1 MAESAFFWLSFAIF
15 LYFVFYAVTTFGLIC
30 RSLYETV
37 LTGLER
43 GRQFTP
49 PERMYRPGISLI
61 APAYNMAPLIAAS
74 ARALL
79 AADYDPLEVVIV
91 DDGSE
96 DGTTAALDAAFDLV
110 ELPVGDRM
118 KIPTQPVLRYFV
130 SRREPRLRVLQKEN
144 GGRSDAVN
152 AGLNVAHLELVAIVD
167 ADTLLERDALKRI
180 VEVFAADPD
189 NVVAVGGNVRVANG
203 ALIENNA
210 VAVPHVAR
218 GGTEASQTAE
228 YLRSFLGARIAWSA
242 INGLVIIS
250 GAFGVFRRDLIRDGG
265 GLSLQT
271 LGEDMEMVM
280 RLHHQLRPQR
290 PGTRIVHAAD
300 ANAWTEIPSGLGPLR
315 GQRIRWQVGLF
326 DNLRIHWRMIGR
338 RRFGAAG
345 LWALPY
351 ALLFEAV
358 GPLLQL
364 TGIVF
369 VVVLVGLHAIDV
381 GVRGLAARG
390 HAARRAAADRRRD
403 PDRGG
408 RVPPLHG
415 ARPDGARRLGPSRA
429 SLVPAAERNLASLGD
444 RARAARAAARLG
456 HDPARRGVQRNA
468 GSGAGT
474 GAVATLSRLANPS
487 GTHHVCRLTAQSTPL
502 EPTT

>member
-1 MAESAFFWLSFAIF
+1 MVEVVLFWLSFALF
-15 LYFVFYAVTTFGLIC
+15 LYFIFYAVTTFGLIC

-37 LTGLER
+37 LTGVER
-43 GRQFTP
+43 GRMFAP
-49 PERMYRPGISLI
+49 PERRYRPGISLI
-61 APAYNMAPLIAAS
+61 APAYNMAPLIASS

-118 KIPTQPVLRYFV
+118 RIPTQPVLRYFI
-130 SRREPRLRVLQKEN
+130 SRSDPRLRVLQKEN
-144 GGRSDAVN
+144 GGRSDAIN
-152 AGLNVAHLELVAIVD
+152 AGLNVAHKELVAIVD

-189 NVVAVGGNVRVANG
+189 NVVAVGGSVRVANG
-203 ALIENNA
+203 ALIEHNA

-242 INGLVIIS
+242 LNGLAIIS
-250 GAFGVFRRDLIRDGG
+250 GAFGVFRRDVIRDSG

-271 LGEDMEMVM
+271 LGEDMELVL

-300 ANAWTEIPSGLGPLR
+300 ANAWTEIPVALGPLR
-315 GQRIRWQVGLF
+315 GQRIRWHVGLC
-326 DNLRIHWRMIGR
+326 DNLRIHRSMIGR
-338 RRFGAAG
+338 RRFGAVG
-345 LWALPY
+345 LWSLPY
-351 ALLFEAV
+351 ALLFEAA

-364 TGIVF
+364 TGMVL
-369 VVVLVGLHAIDV
+369 VVVLVGLHTIV
-381 GVRGLAARG
+381 W
-390 HAARRAAADRRRD
+390 
-403 PDRGG
+403 
-408 RVPPLHG
+408 
-415 ARPDGARRLGPSRA
+415 
-429 SLVPAAERNLASLGD
+429 
-444 RARAARAAARLG
+444 
-456 HDPARRGVQRNA
+456 
-468 GSGAGT
+468 T
-474 GAVATLSRLANPS
+474 YAVALFVVMLLAGQLQTAGAILIEEVGFRRYTVRDLMVLVGWGLLELLWYRPLNALWRLWATGLVLLGRRPGW
-487 GTHHVCRLTAQSTPL
+487 GTIPRGAAFSEQSETELAPAPL
-502 EPTT
+502 PR

>member
-1 MAESAFFWLSFAIF
+1 MVEAAFFWLSFAIF
-15 LYFVFYAVTTFGLIC
+15 VYFVFYAVTTFGLIC

-37 LTGLER
+37 LTGVER
-43 GRQFTP
+43 GRLFTP
-49 PERMYRPGISLI
+49 PERLYRPGISLI

-118 KIPTQPVLRYFV
+118 KLPTRTVLRYYV
-130 SRREPRLRVLQKEN
+130 SRSDPRLRVLQKEN
-144 GGRSDAVN
+144 GGRSDAIN
-152 AGLNVAHLELVAIVD
+152 AGLNVAHKELVAIVD

-189 NVVAVGGNVRVANG
+189 NVVAAGGSVRVANG
-203 ALIENNA
+203 AVIENNA

-242 INGLVIIS
+242 MNGLVIIS

-271 LGEDMEMVM
+271 LGEDMELVM
-280 RLHHQLRPQR
+280 RLHHRLRPQR
-290 PGTRIVHAAD
+290 PRTRIAHAPD
-300 ANAWTEIPSGLGPLR
+300 ANAWTEIPVSLGPLR
-315 GQRIRWQVGLF
+315 GQRIRWHVGLC

-338 RRFGAAG
+338 RRFGAVG
-345 LWALPY
+345 LWSLPY
-351 ALLFEAV
+351 ALLFEAA
-358 GPLLQL
+358 GPLLQA
-364 TGIVF
+364 TGMVIV
-369 VVVLVGLHAIDV
+369 VGLVGLHAITWPYAVSLFVVMLLV
-381 GVRGLAARG
+381 GQLQTAGAILIEEVGFRRYTVRDLMLLAG
-390 HAARRAAADRRRD
+390 W
-403 PDRGG
+403 
-408 RVPPLHG
+408 
-415 ARPDGARRLGPSRA
+415 
-429 SLVPAAERNLASLGD
+429 SLVELLWYRPLNALWRLWATVLVLLGRRPGWGTIPRGAAFSETPETEPA
-444 RARAARAAARLG
+444 
-456 HDPARRGVQRNA
+456 PA
-468 GSGAGT
+468 
-474 GAVATLSRLANPS
+474 
-487 GTHHVCRLTAQSTPL
+487 PL
-502 EPTT
+502 PR

>member
-1 MAESAFFWLSFAIF
+1 MAERVFFWLSFAIF

-49 PERMYRPGISLI
+49 PERMRRPGISLI

-130 SRREPRLRVLQKEN
+130 SRSDPRLRVLQKEN

-152 AGLNVAHLELVAIVD
+152 AGLNVAHKELVAIVD

-242 INGLVIIS
+242 MNGLVIIS

-300 ANAWTEIPSGLGPLR
+300 ANAWTEIPTALGPLR
-315 GQRIRWQVGLF
+315 GQRIRWHVGLC

-338 RRFGAAG
+338 RRFGAVG
-345 LWALPY
+345 LWSLPY
-351 ALLFEAV
+351 ALLFEAAR
-358 GPLLQL
+358 PAAAA
-364 TGIVF
+364 TGMVI
-369 VVVLVGLHAIDV
+369 VVVLVGLHAIDLA
-381 GVRGLAARG
+381 VRGLAVRG

-408 RVPPLHG
+408 RVPPLH
-415 ARPDGARRLGPSRA
+415 AC
-429 SLVPAAERNLASLGD
+429 
-444 RARAARAAARLG
+444 
-456 HDPARRGVQRNA
+456 
-468 GSGAGT
+468 
-474 GAVATLSRLANPS
+474 AT
-487 GTHHVCRLTAQSTPL
+487 
-502 EPTT
+502 

>member
-1 MAESAFFWLSFAIF
+1 MAEPVFFWLSLAIF
-15 LYFVFYAVTTFGLIC
+15 VYFVFYAVTTVGLIC
-30 RSLYETV
+30 SSLYETV

-49 PERMYRPGISLI
+49 PERMHRPGISLI
-61 APAYNMAPLIAAS
+61 APAFNMAPLIAAS
-74 ARALL
+74 AGALL

-130 SRREPRLRVLQKEN
+130 SRRDPRLRVLQKAN

-152 AGLNVAHLELVAIVD
+152 AGLNVAHKELVAIVD

-189 NVVAVGGNVRVANG
+189 NVVAVGGSVRVANG

-218 GGTEASQTAE
+218 GGTEASQTSE
-228 YLRSFLGARIAWSA
+228 YLRSFFGARIAWSA
-242 INGLVIIS
+242 MNGLVIIS

-290 PGTRIVHAAD
+290 PGARVVHAAD
-300 ANAWTEIPSGLGPLR
+300 ANAWTEIPTALGPLR
-315 GQRIRWQVGLF
+315 GQRIRWHVGLC

-338 RRFGAAG
+338 RRFGTVG

-351 ALLFEAV
+351 ALLFEAA

-364 TGIVF
+364 TGMVS
-369 VVVLVGLHAIDV
+369 VVVLVGLHAIEWTFAVSLFVVMLLV
-381 GVRGLAARG
+381 GQLQTAGAILIEEVGFRRYTVRDLMVLAG
-390 HAARRAAADRRRD
+390 W
-403 PDRGG
+403 
-408 RVPPLHG
+408 
-415 ARPDGARRLGPSRA
+415 
-429 SLVPAAERNLASLGD
+429 SLVELFWYRP
-444 RARAARAAARLG
+444 
-456 HDPARRGVQRNA
+456 
-468 GSGAGT
+468 
-474 GAVATLSRLANPS
+474 
-487 GTHHVCRLTAQSTPL
+487 LTALWRLWATMLVLLGRRPGWGTIPRGAAFSETAEADLAPAPL
-502 EPTT
+502 PR